1 MPLKHG
7 KTPTVIG
14 ENIKELIHSGRSRE
28 QAIAIAI
35 AMAKAGKS
43 RKKDK

>member
-14 ENIKELIHSGRSRE
+14 ENIKELMHSGRTRE
-28 QAIAIAI
+28 QAIAI
-35 AMAKAGKS
+35 AMAKAHKS
-43 RKKDK
+43 RKKEK

>member
-14 ENIKELIHSGRSRE
+14 ENIKELMHSGRSRE
-28 QAIAIAI
+28 QAIAIAY
-35 AMAKAGKS
+35 AKAGKS
-43 RKKDK
+43 RKKEK